1 MKKFLPYILSL
12 VIGTVFGFILFQNNG
27 SDIKRVFKE
36 EVKATGFQL
45 GVFNS
50 IDLAKEYQKKFP
62 TSIIMNDDDVYRVY
76 ISILTNNKTIAK
88 MEEYLNNNKIAFYK
102 KDIVVSDSSLIKA
115 LNNYEKNMLDGS
127 ESTFTSLNKLIM
139 ESYGGNI

>member
-50 IDLAKEYQKKFP
+50 IDLAKKYQKKFP

>member
-76 ISILTNNKTIAK
+76 ISILTNSKTISK

>member
-1 MKKFLPYILSL
+1 MKKILPYILSL
-12 VIGTVFGFILFQNNG
+12 VLGTVFGFILFQNNG

-50 IDLAKEYQKKFP
+50 IDLAREYQKKFP

-76 ISILTNNKTIAK
+76 ISILTNNKTISK

>member
-50 IDLAKEYQKKFP
+50 MDLAKEYQKKFP

>member
-12 VIGTVFGFILFQNNG
+12 LIGTVFGFILFQNNE

-36 EVKATGFQL
+36 EIKATAFQL

-50 IDLAKEYQKKFP
+50 VDLAKEYQQKYP

-76 ISILTNNKTIAK
+76 ISILTNSKTISK

-102 KDIVVSDSSLIKA
+102 KDITVNDSSLIKA
-115 LNNYEKNMLDGS
+115 LNTYEKSMLDAK

>member
-1 MKKFLPYILSL
+1 M
-12 VIGTVFGFILFQNNG
+12 
-27 SDIKRVFKE
+27 
-36 EVKATGFQL
+36 
-45 GVFNS
+45 
-50 IDLAKEYQKKFP
+50 IDYDNL
-62 TSIIMNDDDVYRVY
+62 M
-76 ISILTNNKTIAK
+76 
-88 MEEYLNNNKIAFYK
+88 KIAFYK

>member
-1 MKKFLPYILSL
+1 
-12 VIGTVFGFILFQNNG
+12 
-27 SDIKRVFKE
+27 
-36 EVKATGFQL
+36 
-45 GVFNS
+45 
-50 IDLAKEYQKKFP
+50 
-62 TSIIMNDDDVYRVY
+62 MNDDDVYRVY
-76 ISILTNNKTIAK
+76 ISILTNNKTISK

>member
-1 MKKFLPYILSL
+1 MKRFLPYVLSL
-12 VIGTVFGFILFQNNG
+12 VIGTVFGFILFQNNE

-76 ISILTNNKTIAK
+76 ISILTNNKTISK

-102 KDIVVSDSSLIKA
+102 KDIVLNDSSLIKA

-127 ESTFTSLNKLIM
+127 ESTFASLNKLIM

>member
-12 VIGTVFGFILFQNNG
+12 VIGTVFGFILFQNNEN
-27 SDIKRVFKE
+27 DIKRIFKE

-50 IDLAKEYQKKFP
+50 IDLAREYQKKFP
-62 TSIIMNDDDVYRVY
+62 TSIVMNDDDVYRVY
-76 ISILTNNKTIAK
+76 ISILTNNKTISK

-102 KDIVVSDSSLIKA
+102 KNIVISDSSLIKA

>member
-12 VIGTVFGFILFQNNG
+12 VLGTVFVFILFQNNG

-50 IDLAKEYQKKFP
+50 IDLAREYQKKFP

-76 ISILTNNKTIAK
+76 ISILTNNKTISK

>member
-50 IDLAKEYQKKFP
+50 IDLAREYQKKFP

-76 ISILTNNKTIAK
+76 ISILTNSKTISK

>member
-27 SDIKRVFKE
+27 SDINRVFKDE
-36 EVKATGFQL
+36 LKATGFQL

-76 ISILTNNKTIAK
+76 ISILTNNKTISK